1 MPANASTMTTT
12 SIRSGA
18 QLAVDDLAGIRGK
31 IITRSVVLADGRFVT
46 ASADSHPDPF
56 WALRGGG
63 GNLGVVT
70 SFTFRCHP
78 MASRA

>member
-46 ASADSHPDPF
+46 ASADSHPDLF

-70 SFTFRCHP
+70 SFTFLGHP
-78 MASRA
+78 MARRA